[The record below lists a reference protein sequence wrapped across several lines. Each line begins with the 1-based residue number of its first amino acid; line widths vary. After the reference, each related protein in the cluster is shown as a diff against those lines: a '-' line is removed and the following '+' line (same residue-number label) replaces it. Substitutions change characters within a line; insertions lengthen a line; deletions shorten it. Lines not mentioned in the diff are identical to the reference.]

1 MSLIKSPDVV
11 HTQLGNCPEIW
22 RVFKFSRYHKLLN
35 MELTAMSTN
44 YILFPRIESNISILM
59 LQAMMRGRHH
69 RVYAWCVPEE
79 ERQEDRPDQ
88 TAHLQ
93 DVDQSGELRE
103 DRDPARLCF
112 LQLVQKT
119 VPSFDGVH
127 RSRRE
132 TRFDFEEVQLRL
144 RRTNV
149 RAPKSAGPHACAAV
163 LGARLDGRQYLRFK
177 S

>member
-1 MSLIKSPDVV
+1 
-11 HTQLGNCPEIW
+11 
-22 RVFKFSRYHKLLN
+22 

-103 DRDPARLCF
+103 DRDPARLVF
-112 LQLVQKT
+112 ST
-119 VPSFDGVH
+119 A
-127 RSRRE
+127 RSKNSAFIPRSASQSQRE

-177 S
+177 SLPNFAK

>member
-103 DRDPARLCF
+103 DRDPARLVF
-112 LQLVQKT
+112 ST
-119 VPSFDGVH
+119 A
-127 RSRRE
+127 RSKNSAFIRRSASQSQ
-132 TRFDFEEVQLRL
+132 RDQIRL
-144 RRTNV
+144 RRGSTTLKKNQRSCATECRASRV
-149 RAPKSAGPHACAAV
+149 RCCPRRTS
-163 LGARLDGRQYLRFK
+163 GRQAIP
-177 S
+177 SI